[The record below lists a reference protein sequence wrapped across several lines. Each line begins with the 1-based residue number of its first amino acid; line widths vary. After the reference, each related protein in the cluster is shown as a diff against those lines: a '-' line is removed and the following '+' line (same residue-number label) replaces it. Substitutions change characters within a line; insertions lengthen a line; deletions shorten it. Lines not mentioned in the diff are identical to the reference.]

1 MTYLEQLNAALERD
15 RVTKQQQVNENEQK
29 AVAAWQH
36 AMTPL
41 EQRLKRVLDDMPE
54 SVKANGVSLPA
65 LQQML
70 KGRWRG
76 NAHPGELGAALRKL
90 GYIRTRCW
98 RGDEVGFVA
107 LWRHP

>member
-1 MTYLEQLNAALERD
+1 MTYLEQLNSALERE
-15 RVTKQQQVNENEQK
+15 RVIRQQQFVEQEQK
-29 AVAAWQH
+29 AAATWQH

-41 EQRLKRVLDDMPE
+41 EQRLKRVFDDMPK

-90 GYIRTRCW
+90 GYLRTRCW
-98 RGDEVGFVA
+98 RGDEVGFAA
-107 LWRHP
+107 LWKK